1 MWKKRMVLIARLLFD
16 FRGRILRK
24 MWWVAMLV
32 AIIFMSLVGFPL
44 AFLVLPRIE
53 NADIVVFLYLST
65 LFLGN
70 WTIFAINIKRLHDR
84 NRTGWWQ
91 LLYFICFNVLIYSC
105 SSRDRALYVQENPAI
120 PFLFLVGFIYL
131 AVQIAFLPGDKKK
144 NRYGPPPQSLKEWW
158 DG

>member
-70 WTIFAINIKRLHDR
+70 WTNFAINIK
-84 NRTGWWQ
+84 T
-91 LLYFICFNVLIYSC
+91 
-105 SSRDRALYVQENPAI
+105 
-120 PFLFLVGFIYL
+120 
-131 AVQIAFLPGDKKK
+131 
-144 NRYGPPPQSLKEWW
+144 PPR
-158 DG
+158 